1 MARRRNG
8 RNDRA
13 LIAEVKRKLLGKRR
27 PDMMD
32 WVLALMRRGFSKD
45 EAKTL
50 FFKEGYLIDAKGYI
64 VTPAPKP
71 AAPKATTHRRL
82 NLATQSN
89 QQTSIDK
96 TLAEMDARSKRM
108 EAMAEAA
115 RRGRITIKPPLPPV
129 KTPSEPQIA
138 RKIEYILH
146 KHPAEVEPPKPP
158 RRAVEE
164 KSGDLDRRFREL
176 ESGWERLRRIAK
188 EARGK

>member
-45 EAKTL
+45 EAKAL
-50 FFKEGYLIDAKGYI
+50 FFKEGYLIDSKGYI
-64 VTPAPKP
+64 VTPAPKSVESRRNIQP
-71 AAPKATTHRRL
+71 RRELAA
-82 NLATQSN
+82 QSN
-89 QQTSIDK
+89 RQISIDK

-115 RRGRITIKPPLPPV
+115 RRGRTTIKPPLPPA
-129 KTPSEPQIA
+129 KTTTEPQIA
-138 RKIEYILH
+138 RKIEDILCQ
-146 KHPAEVEPPKPP
+146 PPVVIESPKPS
-158 RRAVEE
+158 RRAVE
-164 KSGDLDRRFREL
+164 KNSGDLDKKLRDL
-176 ESGWERLRRIAK
+176 ESGWDRLRRIAK

>member
-27 PDMMD
+27 PDIMD
-32 WVLALMRRGFSKD
+32 WTLALMRRGFSKD
-45 EAKTL
+45 EAKAL

-64 VTPAPKP
+64 VPPAPKL
-71 AAPKATTHRRL
+71 AAPKVTVQKRP
-82 NLATQSN
+82 NLSTQSN

-96 TLAEMDARSKRM
+96 TLAEMDARSRRM

-115 RRGRITIKPPLPPV
+115 RRGRVTIKPPLPPA
-129 KTPSEPQIA
+129 EPQPTRQFA
-138 RKIEYILH
+138 RKIEDILR
-146 KHPAEVEPPKPP
+146 EPPTVAQPP
-158 RRAVEE
+158 KAPSGAT
-164 KSGDLDRRFREL
+164 KANSGDLDKRLRDL

-188 EARGK
+188 EASGR